1 MNYNEFAK
9 AFREQIKSYLPAEFK
24 EAEVQTINVKKNND
38 VEKEGVS
45 MNYSPG
51 ISVVFYPED
60 LYIPYQ
66 YGIPFEEIM
75 QKAAKGF
82 LDSIISE
89 EQVRAMNFKYD
100 AIKDKLLV
108 AVCNAEKNTELLQN
122 IPHEIREDLALIY
135 KVYMGIDDGG
145 GGFITVNNNMME
157 MWGIDREDLQKQA
170 WENMNKRLPYNL
182 REIENILIENAMSI
196 ENDDKCK
203 EELRKLAQRSDLYV
217 LTNEANMFGASYMF
231 DYELL
236 DKIARKLG
244 GNFMV
249 IPSSVHEVL
258 IKKIEADTSFEVVK
272 DTIWKINREEAMP
285 EEILSDELYVF
296 DSIEKKLSIANVQ
309 DMIQKE
315 WAYDEECAEVVEM
328 GDNPDHDGQ
337 NFSMG
342 QSF

>member
-45 MNYSPG
+45 MNYSPE

-75 QKAAKGF
+75 QKAARGF

-89 EQVRAMNFKYD
+89 EQVSATNFGYD

-108 AVCNAEKNTELLQN
+108 AVCNAEKNTELLQY
-122 IPHEIREDLALIY
+122 IPHEIRENFALIY
-135 KVYMGIDDGG
+135 KVFMGIDDDGD
-145 GGFITVNNNMME
+145 GFITVNNNLME
-157 MWGIDREDLQKQA
+157 IWGIDREELQKQA
-170 WENMNKRLPYNL
+170 WENMHKRLPYNL
-182 REIENILIENAMSI
+182 RTIETVLNKHATNNEIDEKYRE
-196 ENDDKCK
+196 K
-203 EELRKLAQRSDLYV
+203 LRQLAKRSDLYV
-217 LTNEANMFGASYMF
+217 LTNEANVFGASYMF

-244 GNFMV
+244 GDFMV

-258 IKKIEADTSFEVVK
+258 VKKVEADTSVDMVK
-272 DTIWKINREEAMP
+272 GIIWKVNREELRP
-285 EEILSDELYVF
+285 EEFLSDELYVF

-309 DMIQKE
+309 DMWLE
-315 WAYDEECAEVVEM
+315 ENDEECAEAVVEM
-328 GDNPDHDGQ
+328 GENPDNDGQ
-337 NFSMG
+337 NFSME